1 MSLAALTTMI
11 ESIGVFFALGEIVGR
26 NITSNDLKRGF
37 RAEGLA
43 AILGGLFNTFPY
55 STFSQ
60 NVGIVQLSGI
70 KTKKPV
76 YYSAFFLIFLGL
88 LPKIGAVATIIPT
101 SVLGGAMV
109 VMFGIVGIQGIKML
123 HKVDLE
129 DNRNLLVATL
139 SIGMGLGIAIHPTLL
154 QALPASVQTILGNGL
169 VVGSLT
175 AVILNLLVNYRS
187 LIEAKHQQ

>member
-1 MSLAALTTMI
+1 
-11 ESIGVFFALGEIVGR
+11 
-26 NITSNDLKRGF
+26 
-37 RAEGLA
+37 
-43 AILGGLFNTFPY
+43 
-55 STFSQ
+55 
-60 NVGIVQLSGI
+60 
-70 KTKKPV
+70 
-76 YYSAFFLIFLGL
+76 
-88 LPKIGAVATIIPT
+88 
-101 SVLGGAMV
+101 
-109 VMFGIVGIQGIKML
+109 MFGIVGIQGIKML